1 MNLKDIIAVS
11 GESGLF
17 RFLAQGRNAI
27 IVEHLET
34 GKRQTV
40 SASAKVSSLEE
51 IAVFTDGEELKLS
64 IVFDRIWE
72 KGEGGPAP
80 DPKSRPEDLSAYF
93 AGIVP
98 EYDRSRVYNSDI
110 KKILHWYNIL
120 HQLNLLV
127 REEPE
132 KEEARDEEPHLAK
145 PETVPEPKKVRK
157 SPAKTPVI
165 KKGSGAQSKKM
176 IMPAQRKQG

>member
-1 MNLKDIIAVS
+1 MVLKDIISVS

-27 IVEHLET
+27 IVEHLDT

-64 IVFDRIWE
+64 IVFDRMWD
-72 KGEGGPAP
+72 KTDVNPVP
-80 DPKSRPEDLSAYF
+80 DPKSGPDDLTAYF
-93 AGIVP
+93 AEIVP
-98 EYDRSRVYNSDI
+98 EYDRDRVYTSDI
-110 KKILHWYNIL
+110 KKIVHWYTIL
-120 HQLNLLV
+120 QRLNLLV

-132 KEEARDEEPHLAK
+132 KTEGQDEASHTLK
-145 PETVPEPKKVRK
+145 PETTPETKKSHKVPGK
-157 SPAKTPVI
+157 APVI
-165 KKGSGAQSKKM
+165 KKGSGSQAKKM
-176 IMPAQRKQG
+176 ITPAPRKQG